1 MAKDVDLRKRVVPQ
15 TTAAPQKPERAD
27 PSGLRIPPAAQAP
40 RRGMPLA
47 PGQVIRAGA
56 SNQPAM
62 TPMELAALTQMGW
75 KPGDPI
81 PESIPPEIA
90 AIATQ
95 IRDEAL
101 RPMPPIDPNTP
112 RTKLEVVDI
121 AQTSPQKQAEVR
133 QVLKDAADYLRRPQ
147 DPPVVSKAPAA
158 APVAEEDVTIASQ
171 AIPGWTPPGDPGYKP
186 AIPTYPDLRRKP
198 AKPVAPEPEPVAN
211 EPTDP
216 LAALGIS
223 PEQLEDTDQLI
234 VELPTTRGAQP
245 QVQAPVAAAP
255 EEQPSATGATP
266 TLTDCPHCGWQ
277 LHLPDIAEPSY
288 GEKQSFLQSILGQK
302 PYIRDYELLGGALT
316 VRFRTLTVKEI
327 DVIYHQVFLERE
339 RGTIQTIDD
348 YWERINR
355 YRLYLQTC
363 QVATSTFRHDLP
375 DGYSQETNPFAEA
388 HWQFDPPEDPRETG
402 LPIIETYFVEHVLN
416 TEHLNRSVNN
426 QCLRFNRLVARLEAL
441 MDNSDFWKP
450 TGEQS

>member
-15 TTAAPQKPERAD
+15 PTATPPKPERAD

-62 TPMELAALTQMGW
+62 TPMELAALTEMGW

-81 PESIPPEIA
+81 PESIPPEIV

-95 IRDEAL
+95 IRNEAL
-101 RPMPPIDPNTP
+101 RPVPPIDPATP
-112 RTKLEVVDI
+112 PTKLEVVDI
-121 AQTSPQKQAEVR
+121 SQVSPQKQAEVR
-133 QVLKDAADYLRRPQ
+133 QALRDAADYLRTPQ
-147 DPPVVSKAPAA
+147 APPRVSKAP
-158 APVAEEDVTIASQ
+158 PPEENVTVASQ

-186 AIPTYPDLRRKP
+186 SIPTYPDLRRKP
-198 AKPVAPEPEPVAN
+198 AQPVVPEPEPES

-216 LAALGIS
+216 LAALGVS
-223 PEQLEDTDQLI
+223 AEQLEGTDQLI
-234 VELPTTRGAQP
+234 VELPTTREAQP
-245 QVQAPVAAAP
+245 KVQVAETPA
-255 EEQPSATGATP
+255 ETPSETGATP
-266 TLTDCPHCGWQ
+266 ALTDCPHCGWQ
-277 LHLPDIAEPSY
+277 LHLPDIAEPGYS
-288 GEKQSFLQSILGQK
+288 EKQSFLQSILGQK
-302 PYIRDYELLGGALT
+302 PYVREYSLLGGALT

-363 QVATSTFRHDLP
+363 QVASATFRHDLP

-402 LPIIETYFVEHVLN
+402 LPIIEGYFVEHVLS
-416 TEHLNRSVNN
+416 TEHLNRAVNN
-426 QCLRFNRLVARLEAL
+426 QCLRFNRLVAKLEAL